1 MKLDDEKLDL
11 HVFTVDHV
19 TVGPEWKTGLF
30 PPVSRVIPY
39 TRIYLPVAG
48 EGRVEC
54 YGKQYTVQPGKILL
68 IPPFAD
74 ARVHCENFL
83 EKYWLHCNVMLPET
97 RSDVFFLY
105 GDCIE
110 LDISDQLDYCKRL
123 FEILLHYKEREVRNI
138 SLHHFEVRCA
148 LRMLLLGFFHV
159 LSENIQSGPKHE
171 KLRLL
176 QYINKNLHKKITLSE
191 LSKVACLHPNYLC
204 SSFHKRM
211 GMTLFDYI
219 NKVRMQHAL
228 EFFRSG
234 GMTVSEVAEKTG
246 YSSIQ
251 AFSKKFRKYF
261 GVSPRQSP
269 FFYKGDLKFPP
280 EAEPPF

>member
-1 MKLDDEKLDL
+1 MKLDYEKLDL

-74 ARVHCENFL
+74 ARVHCGNFL

-204 SSFHKRM
+204 SSFHKEMRM
-211 GMTLFDYI
+211 PLFEYI
-219 NKVRMQHAL
+219 HKCRLYYAMELLLWDRLPIGEA
-228 EFFRSG
+228 
-234 GMTVSEVAEKTG
+234 AEKAG
-246 YSSIQ
+246 YTDSHLLYMH
-251 AFSKKFRKYF
+251 FKKYF
-261 GVSPRQSP
+261 GISPRTFIKNYRQTG
-269 FFYKGDLKFPP
+269 K
-280 EAEPPF
+280 